1 MISLMNLKFVPQI
14 ESIDIDYIHVG
25 DQRRAVNE
33 EAVAVIARSMAVSGM
48 INPIT
53 LRIVNK
59 VIIDGE
65 EVLDVPVLVA
75 GAHCLAA
82 AKRLGWERV
91 PAFLIDGGDET
102 DARLWEIADDLPCQL
117 GTVGHRP
124 KGGVNEAAR
133 ELGLSQGQAHRAV
146 KVAAIAPEAKAA
158 AKDAGLDD
166 NQSALLKVAK
176 EPTAEAQ
183 VAKVNEITTE
193 KTEKKIPKPR
203 QSREQG
209 KEEAMADAFNLIE
222 SLVTSLLNR
231 IKPAT
236 EEERREI
243 FKLVHQ
249 KIDDLENETEEGVE

>member
-82 AKRLGWERV
+82 AKRLGW
-91 PAFLIDGGDET
+91 
-102 DARLWEIADDLPCQL
+102 
-117 GTVGHRP
+117 
-124 KGGVNEAAR
+124 
-133 ELGLSQGQAHRAV
+133 
-146 KVAAIAPEAKAA
+146 
-158 AKDAGLDD
+158 
-166 NQSALLKVAK
+166 K
-176 EPTAEAQ
+176 EF
-183 VAKVNEITTE
+183 
-193 KTEKKIPKPR
+193 R
-203 QSREQG
+203 HS
-209 KEEAMADAFNLIE
+209 
-222 SLVTSLLNR
+222 
-231 IKPAT
+231 
-236 EEERREI
+236 
-243 FKLVHQ
+243 
-249 KIDDLENETEEGVE
+249 